1 MNISGI
7 GVIQAQLL
15 QNQQSDQ
22 SSSLENV
29 LLNSTSLAEASNGKE
44 SIHMEI
50 ELKDGTKVSIDYL
63 YEGVSRKTS
72 YELGKY
78 SDYSYVN
85 DYFSPENT
93 SQRILD
99 FARSL
104 WDGSSEKLEVLSN
117 AIDKGVEQARKLLG
131 SMPSWLDN
139 IVSQTVDL
147 LHKGLEDMKSEVQE
161 AA

>member
-15 QNQQSDQ
+15 QNQKSDQ
-22 SSSLENV
+22 SSSLENMV
-29 LLNSTSLAEASNGKE
+29 LNSTSLAEASNGKE

-50 ELKDGTKVSIDYL
+50 ELKDGTRISIDYL

-72 YELGKY
+72 YELSKY

-117 AIDKGVEQARKLLG
+117 AIDKGVEEARKLLG

-139 IVSQTVDL
+139 IVGQTVDL
-147 LHKGLEDMKSEVQE
+147 LRKGLEDMKSEVQE